1 MKYDSNIYR
10 PPSEAYTLLLQ
21 VTSGCS
27 HNKCTYC
34 NMYKDVQFKT
44 ETLEQIEK
52 DLIEAKSFY
61 QYGERIYLLNG
72 DPFCLSADKLK
83 SIAKLINKHLPN
95 CKTISMYS
103 SISSIKS
110 KTIDELKELRS
121 LGINDLYIGIETGN
135 DEALKNIKKGNTS
148 EEAIE
153 QLRRLNEA
161 GIDFISIIMYGVAGH
176 GKGIE
181 NAIDTAKLLNSANS
195 KVIALMN
202 LTLIP
207 GTDLYEESLRG
218 EFLESSELEKLIEVK
233 TLIENLNLKTET
245 AFSSI
250 HISNIAPL
258 NGTLPRDKQ
267 KFIDRL
273 NAAIK
278 QF

>member
-44 ETLEQIEK
+44 ET
-52 DLIEAKSFY
+52 
-61 QYGERIYLLNG
+61 
-72 DPFCLSADKLK
+72 
-83 SIAKLINKHLPN
+83 
-95 CKTISMYS
+95 
-103 SISSIKS
+103 
-110 KTIDELKELRS
+110 
-121 LGINDLYIGIETGN
+121 
-135 DEALKNIKKGNTS
+135 
-148 EEAIE
+148 
-153 QLRRLNEA
+153 
-161 GIDFISIIMYGVAGH
+161 
-176 GKGIE
+176 
-181 NAIDTAKLLNSANS
+181 
-195 KVIALMN
+195 
-202 LTLIP
+202 
-207 GTDLYEESLRG
+207 
-218 EFLESSELEKLIEVK
+218 
-233 TLIENLNLKTET
+233 